1 MALITGL
8 TALLWAAGAAAQEPG
23 HRKLPLSSLSTP
35 GYQPTKKPSS
45 GGCRDDES
53 WTYNAGDKGEKG
65 CAHVASEPDKVVKR
79 CVNRKSDDGVWAY
92 EACPKTCGTCGNAP
106 TVKPTG
112 YAPTY
117 KPTSQ
122 ERCRDDD
129 DWLYNAGDKGEK
141 GCDHIA
147 SEPDK
152 VVKRCVNRQSDD
164 GVWAYEACPKTCG
177 TCGTVE
183 YKNWGMQRG
192 WCYSE
197 LNDDVGVAK
206 SVGECWDM
214 CEAEYGQ
221 SLVAIDLDDYCYCQ
235 TDCQCLDDV
244 EEDPTYL
251 VATRRSITELPQ
263 EC

>member
-1 MALITGL
+1 MTGARQSTKIQL
-8 TALLWAAGAAAQEPG
+8 SRRP
-23 HRKLPLSSLSTP
+23 HRRYVCT
-35 GYQPTKKPSS
+35 
-45 GGCRDDES
+45 GCD
-53 WTYNAGDKGEKG
+53 
-65 CAHVASEPDKVVKR
+65 HVASEPDKVVKR

-122 ERCRDDD
+122 EPCRDDD

-177 TCGTVE
+177 TCGTLE
-183 YKNWGMQRG
+183 YKNWGFQSSNY
-192 WCYSE
+192 CYSE
-197 LNDDVGVAK
+197 LNDNVGRAK

-221 SLVAIDLDDYCYCQ
+221 SLVAIDRDRDWTSDNCYCQ
-235 TDCQCLDDV
+235 DDCQCLFSGPID
-244 EEDPTYL
+244 YRSY
-251 VATRRSITELPQ
+251 VATRRSITELPP

>member
-1 MALITGL
+1 M
-8 TALLWAAGAAAQEPG
+8 
-23 HRKLPLSSLSTP
+23 
-35 GYQPTKKPSS
+35 
-45 GGCRDDES
+45 
-53 WTYNAGDKGEKG
+53 YNAGDKGEKG
-65 CAHVASEPDKVVKR
+65 CDHVASEPDKVVKR
-79 CVNRKSDDGVWAY
+79 CVNRK
-92 EACPKTCGTCGNAP
+92 
-106 TVKPTG
+106 
-112 YAPTY
+112 
-117 KPTSQ
+117 
-122 ERCRDDD
+122 
-129 DWLYNAGDKGEK
+129 
-141 GCDHIA
+141 
-147 SEPDK
+147 
-152 VVKRCVNRQSDD
+152 SDD

-197 LNDDVGVAK
+197 LNDDVGTVK
-206 SVGECWDM
+206 SVGECWDK

-221 SLVAIDLDDYCYCQ
+221 SLVAIDLDDGDNCYCQ

>member
-1 MALITGL
+1 MAKLTLIL
-8 TALLWAAGAAAQEPG
+8 LALLTSRASG
-23 HRKLPLSSLSTP
+23 RLPT
-35 GYQPTKKPSS
+35 YQPTDQPVQWCANRGDDCDSAS
-45 GGCRDDES
+45 ECCDGRACYERRGHEAYGTCETSCPDDDE
-53 WTYNAGDKGEKG
+53 Y
-65 CAHVASEPDKVVKR
+65 
-79 CVNRKSDDGVWAY
+79 
-92 EACPKTCGTCGNAP
+92 ACRSGNAQP
-106 TVKPTG
+106 A
-112 YAPTY
+112 YQPTY
-117 KPTSQ
+117 KPTQSGGGD
-122 ERCRDDD
+122 CADDET
-129 DWLYNAGDKGEK
+129 WEYLAGDKGPK
-141 GCDHIA
+141 GCDHVA

>member
-65 CAHVASEPDKVVKR
+65 CDHVASEPDKVVKR

-112 YAPTY
+112 YAP
-117 KPTSQ
+117 
-122 ERCRDDD
+122 
-129 DWLYNAGDKGEK
+129 L
-141 GCDHIA
+141 
-147 SEPDK
+147 
-152 VVKRCVNRQSDD
+152 
-164 GVWAYEACPKTCG
+164 
-177 TCGTVE
+177 
-183 YKNWGMQRG
+183 
-192 WCYSE
+192 
-197 LNDDVGVAK
+197 
-206 SVGECWDM
+206 
-214 CEAEYGQ
+214 
-221 SLVAIDLDDYCYCQ
+221 
-235 TDCQCLDDV
+235 
-244 EEDPTYL
+244 
-251 VATRRSITELPQ
+251 
-263 EC
+263 